1 MGNGI
6 AQASVVT
13 DYDVV
18 LFDIDQ
24 KFIDCGLNEINKS
37 LNRMVKKEKITKEQI
52 PQILEKILLFSV

>member
-24 KFIDCGLNEINKS
+24 KFIDCRLNEINKS